1 MQIKLSAFRRNHGGS
16 SGATPVPTADA
27 AAPAALEAPASEPA
41 PAPAPRGLAAA
52 AEAAARGEA
61 PPAYSSPS
69 TGAGSDPLLYP
80 QPPMPATPAT
90 PAAPGPAEP
99 TTIERKKM
107 RVRRKVIWT
116 SPFLLKALLALA
128 SITAVALAAIA
139 MPDVN
144 QAVQAYQS
152 ARPVPTVPTT
162 ASKQEAANAATP
174 PSFFSTPFMAA
185 YLWLMVGQAGYA
197 LAFLLFYGGCLY
209 NPYATKRHVSRR
221 RQRAKLELRRFVL
234 FPLEVG
240 LTITWVVIGALMGLW
255 TDPAGVYQASCHPVA
270 ENAIK
275 PASCDMA
282 QALVGLVGIVTAL
295 MLVSAMQLR
304 HTIMKNRAKV
314 RKLADEE
321 RANAEALAAAPA
333 PVAAEEAAAA
343 EKAGDAPAAAGAT
356 PSPSAAEIAAAP

>member
-1 MQIKLSAFRRNHGGS
+1 MQIKLSAFRRNHGGN

-27 AAPAALEAPASEPA
+27 AAPATLEAPVDPA
-41 PAPAPRGLAAA
+41 PAPTPAPRGLAAA

-80 QPPMPATPAT
+80 QPPMPATPAS
-90 PAAPGPAEP
+90 PAVPEPAEP

-144 QAVQAYQS
+144 LAVQAYQRT
-152 ARPVPTVPTT
+152 RPVPTT
-162 ASKQEAANAATP
+162 ASKQEAADAVTP
-174 PSFFSTPFMAA
+174 PSFFATPFMAA

-197 LAFLLFYGGCLY
+197 LAYLLFYGGCLY

-234 FPLEVG
+234 FPLECG
-240 LTITWVVIGALMGLW
+240 LTITWTVMGALMGLW

-270 ENAIK
+270 DNAVK
-275 PASCDMA
+275 PVSCDLA
-282 QALVGLVGIVTAL
+282 KALVGLVGIVAAL

-321 RANAEALAAAPA
+321 RANAEALAAAPTAAA
-333 PVAAEEAAAA
+333 PVEEAAAA
-343 EKAGDAPAAAGAT
+343 EKAGDAAPASGAT
-356 PSPSAAEIAAAP
+356 PPNRADIAAAP

>member
-27 AAPAALEAPASEPA
+27 AAPAALEAPADPA

-61 PPAYSSPS
+61 PPAYSTPA
-69 TGAGSDPLLYP
+69 GAGSDPLLYP
-80 QPPMPATPAT
+80 QPPMPTTPAT
-90 PAAPGPAEP
+90 PASAVPEPAEP

-116 SPFLLKALLALA
+116 SPFLLKSLLALA

-144 QAVQAYQS
+144 LAVQAYQS
-152 ARPVPTVPTT
+152 TRPAPTT
-162 ASKQEAANAATP
+162 ASKQEAADAVTP

-234 FPLEVG
+234 FPLECG
-240 LTITWVVIGALMGLW
+240 LTITWTVMGALMGLW

-270 ENAIK
+270 ENAVK
-275 PASCDMA
+275 PTSCDLA
-282 QALVGLVGIVTAL
+282 KALVGLVGIVAAL

-333 PVAAEEAAAA
+333 PAAAEEAAAA
-343 EKAGDAPAAAGAT
+343 EKAGDAPAGAT
-356 PSPSAAEIAAAP
+356 PSPSAADIAAAS